1 MIGKLTGRVDS
12 TGEDWA
18 IIDVG
23 GVGYLVHCGQ
33 RTLSRLPPQGSMTS
47 LMIETQLR
55 EDRLQLLGF
64 ATSAEREWFRLLVTV
79 QGVGARIA
87 LSILSVL
94 EPDELVRAVAAQDKA
109 VLNRA
114 DGVGPKLAQR
124 IANELKDKAA
134 GLMLGLAARTA
145 TAAAAPTELGS
156 AADAVSALVNLGYG
170 RSEAFGAV
178 ATVAG
183 ALGAKASVETLIKA
197 SLKELAR

>member
-33 RTLSRLPPQGSMTS
+33 RTLSRLPAPGSLTS

-64 ATSAEREWFRLLVTV
+64 ATTAERDWFRLLVTV
-79 QGVGARIA
+79 QGVGSRIA

-94 EPDELVRAVAAQDKA
+94 EPGELVRAVASQDKA
-109 VLNRA
+109 ALARA

-124 IANELKDKAA
+124 VVNELKDKAA
-134 GLMLGLAARTA
+134 GLMLGQSARQVPA
-145 TAAAAPTELGS
+145 QAGGAESGP

-178 ATVAG
+178 ASAMG
-183 ALGAKASVETLIKA
+183 GLGAKASVEALIKA
-197 SLKELAR
+197 GLKELAR